1 MRVKSLHNTSTHITT
16 STSIAIKQL
25 IKTQMTE
32 ITNIINKQRD
42 FFNSNTTKDIGFR
55 KTQLKKLYAILK
67 SNEQLLDEAIYA
79 DFRKSS
85 FENYTTELSIIYHE
99 IKLALKNLN
108 NWTRTQRVGT
118 DIANLPGKSYI
129 IPEPLGNTLV
139 IGAWNYP
146 YQLSILPAVSA
157 IAAGNTVIIK
167 PSELAKN
174 TSAAMCKIINENFAE
189 EILQVVEGGIEETTL
204 LLKEKFDKIFYTGSS
219 EVGKI
224 IMRAAADHLCP
235 VVLELGGKSP
245 VFILKD
251 ANIHLAA
258 KRIVW
263 AKFLNGGQ
271 TCVAP
276 DYLLVEK
283 GLKDKLVTAIKK
295 EIQSQYG
302 SNIKESEAFVRII
315 NKRHFNRLLSLL
327 DKSKI
332 ILGGNTDIDDL
343 FISPTLMGDIS
354 FNDKVMQEEIFG
366 PILPIIEFEDFDWAI
381 KMVKERPKPLALY
394 VFSNNTKRINKIHHE
409 ISFGSG
415 AVNDAIMQ
423 LTNVN
428 LPFGG
433 VGYSGMGS
441 YHGKY
446 GFDTF
451 SHYKSIL
458 KKTNLFEPSIKYA
471 PFTSLKKK
479 IISLMLE

>member
-1 MRVKSLHNTSTHITT
+1 MS
-16 STSIAIKQL
+16 
-25 IKTQMTE
+25 E
-32 ITNIINKQRD
+32 ITHIINKQRD
-42 FFNSNTTKDIGFR
+42 FFNSNKTKDIGFR

-79 DFRKSS
+79 DFKKSS
-85 FENYTTELSIIYHE
+85 FENYTTELSLIYHE
-99 IKLALKNLN
+99 IKLAIKNLN
-108 NWTRTQRVGT
+108 KWSRIQRVGT
-118 DIANLPGKSYI
+118 DLANIPGKSYI

-174 TSAAMCKIINENFAE
+174 TSAAMCKIINENFTE
-189 EILQVVEGGIEETTL
+189 NILQVIEGGIEETTL

-245 VFILKD
+245 VFILRD
-251 ANIHLAA
+251 ANINLAA

-283 GLKDKLVTAIKK
+283 GVKDKLVVAIKK
-295 EIQSQYG
+295 EIQLQYG
-302 SNIKESEAFVRII
+302 TNIKESEAFVRII
-315 NKRHFNRLLSLL
+315 NKRHFDRLSLL
-327 DKSKI
+327 
-332 ILGGNTDIDDL
+332 IDDSKVITGGKTDADDL
-343 FISPTLMGDIS
+343 YFSPTLLDNID
-354 FNDKVMQEEIFG
+354 FDDKVMQEEIFG
-366 PILPIIEFEDFDWAI
+366 PILPIIEFENFDWAI

-394 VFSNNTKRINKIHHE
+394 VFSNNRKRIDKIHHE

-451 SHYKSIL
+451 SHFKSIL

-479 IISLMLE
+479 IISLLLE